1 MTTPSDYFNDGT
13 VFAYPILGDPVEY
26 HGMKTPKPS
35 DEEILREI
43 KELCQG
49 LALSEKARAS
59 RYDKI
64 VEVLKAN
71 DRETDE

>member
-13 VFAYPILGDPVEY
+13 VFAYPILGDPVDY
-26 HGMKTPKPS
+26 HDMRPPNPS

-49 LALSEKARAS
+49 LALSDKARAS

>member
-1 MTTPSDYFNDGT
+1 MTNSD
-13 VFAYPILGDPVEY
+13 IL
-26 HGMKTPKPS
+26 K
-35 DEEILREI
+35 EI

-64 VEVLKAN
+64 VELLKNCPPEYDFSFRIDEATFN
-71 DRETDE
+71 DLIDKEFFIGGVK

>member
-1 MTTPSDYFNDGT
+1 MTNSD
-13 VFAYPILGDPVEY
+13 
-26 HGMKTPKPS
+26 
-35 DEEILREI
+35 ILREI

-64 VEVLKAN
+64 VEVLKN
-71 DRETDE
+71 GNTN